1 MTVEQIIH
9 ELKPVKPIT
18 RETLYVY
25 IRRFKIKP
33 LGIRQ
38 RPQHY
43 PADTA
48 TRIILKLGLSP
59 TPKRQRSL
67 KPVKLTK
74 SRH

>member
-9 ELKPVKPIT
+9 ELKPVKSIT

-25 IRRFKIKP
+25 IRRCKIKP

-48 TRIILKLGLSP
+48 TRILFKLGLANGKLKL
-59 TPKRQRSL
+59 TPKIT
-67 KPVKLTK
+67 KK